1 MILCV
6 LICWINIGKLWVH
19 AVGADRSDQE
29 PRYQASQME
38 LMTTN
43 SGYVGV
49 RKKTHTAFC
58 LFLEFQLVTCV
69 DFMNRLDDLCSFL
82 SFPSLPLG
90 YFES

>member
-1 MILCV
+1 MGPEERIY
-6 LICWINIGKLWVH
+6 
-19 AVGADRSDQE
+19 AVGTDWSDQE

-38 LMTTN
+38 FMIAN
-43 SGYVGV
+43 SGYVGI

-58 LFLEFQLVTCV
+58 IFLEFQLVTFV
-69 DFMNRLDDLCSFL
+69 EFMNRLDYLCIFL